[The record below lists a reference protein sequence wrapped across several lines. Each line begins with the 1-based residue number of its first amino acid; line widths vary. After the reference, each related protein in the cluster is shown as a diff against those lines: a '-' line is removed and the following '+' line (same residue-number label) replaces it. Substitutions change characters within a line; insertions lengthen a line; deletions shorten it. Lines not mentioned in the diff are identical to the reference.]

1 MKKVL
6 RRFSFDFLFISQF
19 EFICMLEVMF
29 GCCGLNEKD
38 NVSHATFQLAT
49 QSAFTCSKVIIGTL
63 EQGKKFV

>member
-1 MKKVL
+1 
-6 RRFSFDFLFISQF
+6 
-19 EFICMLEVMF
+19 MLEVMF

-38 NVSHATFQLAT
+38 NVSHAAFQLAT